1 MNRILKQ
8 NTGVTILIG
17 QLFNWADSKTLLY
30 EALGGN
36 NYTPSTLVLTISKGA
51 TQSTLTL
58 TLSGGTN
65 NFNLL
70 ADGMASLVLT
80 TGNTDTC
87 GDFIITLTNATVGSE
102 VVFPCKFEFTILSA
116 EMYDKLMGTGN
127 LAVLLTSAYDAAKT
141 AAPTTTQIRTELATE
156 LGRIDAAISTRST
169 LAAGAE
175 MALTSGAIASVQ
187 SGVAKTSE
195 LATVLSTLED
205 DLDHLPPPDLSAV
218 AKTTE
223 LASVKLAADGLDNIP
238 VTEAT
243 GRPTTFRTYLLAL
256 ARRFMNKSKLTTNHL
271 TIYKDNG
278 VDVASVQDVA
288 ESTGEQNIGA
298 VP

>member
-36 NYTPSTLVLTISKGA
+36 NYTPSTLVLKISKGS

-80 TGNTDTC
+80 SGNTDTC
-87 GDFIITLTNATVGSE
+87 GDFIITLCNATVGSE
-102 VVFPCKFEFTILSA
+102 VVFPCKFEFTVLSA
-116 EMYDKLMGTGN
+116 EMYDKLMGAGN
-127 LAVLLTSAYDAAKT
+127 LTVLLTSAYDAAKT
-141 AAPTTTQIRTELATE
+141 AASESNATANRDTITT
-156 LGRIDAAISTRST
+156 AITNKAVT
-169 LAAGAE
+169 PV
-175 MALTSGAIASVQ
+175 T
-187 SGVAKTSE
+187 
-195 LATVLSTLED
+195 
-205 DLDHLPPPDLSAV
+205 DLSLV

-223 LASVKLAADGLDNIP
+223 LSAVKLAADGLDNIP
-238 VTEAT
+238 IT
-243 GRPTTFRTYLLAL
+243 
-256 ARRFMNKSKLTTNHL
+256 
-271 TIYKDNG
+271 
-278 VDVASVQDVA
+278 
-288 ESTGEQNIGA
+288 ESTGGRLLSG
-298 VP
+298 